1 MGANSTIK
9 VKCTVTFSV
18 TNATYQRVYNE
29 IQNSGFDKII
39 EKETGGSVKV
49 LGSEWRGNQNNF
61 GAWVGKITLG
71 PVGWTY
77 PYIIYELSVDTYNL
91 IKDNSNKVV
100 AQMAKAFKDS
110 RNKMIM
116 KKLKEQVE
124 KGFKEKLSEGTFTH
138 LAVTLNRVEVKKI

>member
-1 MGANSTIK
+1 MGMNSTIK

-18 TNATYQRVYNE
+18 TNATYQKVYNE

-61 GAWVGKITLG
+61 GAIVGKVFFG

-77 PYIIYELSVDTYNL
+77 PYIVYEMSVDTFKL
-91 IKDNSNKVV
+91 IKDNANRMV

-116 KKLKEQVE
+116 KKLREQVE
-124 KGFKEKLSEGTFTH
+124 KGFKDKLSEGTFTH
-138 LAVTLNRVEVKKI
+138 LAVTLKSVKVEKI